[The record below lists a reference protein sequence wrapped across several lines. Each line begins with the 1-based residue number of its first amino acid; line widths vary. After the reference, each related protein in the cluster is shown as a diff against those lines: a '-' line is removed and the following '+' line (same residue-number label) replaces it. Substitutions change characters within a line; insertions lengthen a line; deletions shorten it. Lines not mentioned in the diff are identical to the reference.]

1 MAQAAVASDGL
12 DVFVSVIA
20 SYEHRVG
27 HACRAVAEHIPS
39 LLGELPPIPIVL
51 DNACGTGAATEE
63 LLKVLPNAGVHAA
76 DAVLPM
82 VQSMKAK
89 IAAKPELR
97 RRVIDVEVMDGQ
109 ELRYPSHFFDVSI
122 TNFGIFFFPDPVLGA
137 KEIFRTLKPG
147 GYAVLT
153 LWKDIGFKS
162 MLWEVQ
168 RRIRPTNPI
177 TELYGMEKWFDG
189 ALLIKTLQEGGFKS
203 VELKE
208 VTEGIW
214 GTGEDDFRA
223 VLIENFE
230 AMVVQNWTDEEKAKL
245 PVFTAQ
251 VLEEYGEK
259 YCIRSGDKIGVPMTA
274 WMAVC
279 RK

>member
-1 MAQAAVASDGL
+1 MAQATVASDGL
-12 DVFVSVIA
+12 DVFISVIA

-27 HACRAVAEHIPS
+27 HACRAVAKHIPF
-39 LLGELPPIPIVL
+39 LLSELPSIPIVL
-51 DNACGTGAATEE
+51 DNACGAGAATEE
-63 LLKVLPNAGVHAA
+63 LLRALPTAKVYAA
-76 DAVLPM
+76 DAALPM
-82 VQSMKAK
+82 VQSMKA
-89 IAAKPELR
+89 IVTSKPELQR
-97 RRVIDVEVMDGQ
+97 SVVGVEVMDGQ
-109 ELRYPSHFFDVSI
+109 DLRYPSSFFDVSI
-122 TNFGIFFFPDPVLGA
+122 TNFGIFFFPDPILGA

-153 LWKDIGFKS
+153 LWKDIGFKPL
-162 MLWEVQ
+162 LWEIQ
-168 RRIRPTNPI
+168 SKIQPTSPI
-177 TELYGMEKWFDG
+177 TELHGMEKWFDG
-189 ALLIKTLQEGGFKS
+189 DLLMRTLQEGGFRS
-203 VELKE
+203 VEMKQ

-245 PVFTAQ
+245 PLFTAQ
-251 VLEEYGEK
+251 VLEGDGEK

-274 WMAVC
+274 WMAIC